1 MNDEKKS
8 YSVGPSAL
16 IFLGSAIG
24 MLLSFLAALNGKKKT
39 LATIAFLVSFGGML
53 YGALRQIG
61 ILKREEEE
69 LLTIE
74 LEEDENEAEE
84 DA

>member
-1 MNDEKKS
+1 MNEDKKS
-8 YSVGPSAL
+8 YSIGPSAL
-16 IFLGSAIG
+16 IFLLSCLG
-24 MLLSFLAALNGKKKT
+24 MLFSFLAALHGKKKT
-39 LATIAFLVSFGGML
+39 LSTLAFLVSFGGML

-74 LEEDENEAEE
+74 LEEDENEAE
-84 DA
+84 

>member
-1 MNDEKKS
+1 MNNDKKS
-8 YSVGPSAL
+8 YSIGPSAL

-24 MLLSFLAALNGKKKT
+24 MLISFLVALNGKKKT
-39 LATIAFLVSFGGML
+39 LATIGFLASFGGML

-74 LEEDENEAEE
+74 LEEDEAEE